1 MMQLGVQ
8 ISSFKPY
15 LQTEAQMRDTFEKVA
30 AMGCRMVQVQWV
42 APHIAPAAIA
52 RALEE
57 TGLYSVSTQD
67 TTPQVLANWEYTLQL
82 NRLCGSRHICLSGIP
97 GADDRE
103 HCLAFADQL
112 SRMAEGLRREGM
124 VLSFHPLSRDYVPE
138 GEGTLVDLL
147 LENTP
152 PDLCLG
158 VDLYHAVRAG
168 QDVPALLGRWGERVD
183 FVHCKDYRTD
193 AAGSRLTPVG
203 QGVINWPPLLAAA
216 RDAGVPWVFAEQ
228 ETWEQD
234 AFVCMAQSLD
244 YLQKQGL
251 AL

>member
-1 MMQLGVQ
+1 
-8 ISSFKPY
+8 
-15 LQTEAQMRDTFEKVA
+15 
-30 AMGCRMVQVQWV
+30 
-42 APHIAPAAIA
+42 
-52 RALEE
+52 
-57 TGLYSVSTQD
+57 
-67 TTPQVLANWEYTLQL
+67 
-82 NRLCGSRHICLSGIP
+82 
-97 GADDRE
+97 
-103 HCLAFADQL
+103 
-112 SRMAEGLRREGM
+112 MAEGLRREGM

-251 AL
+251 TL